1 MSIAMF
7 AVIWAIVSVIA
18 ALGLFF
24 ASVAVRQVRGKQ
36 ENMEFWEVSSQEFFD
51 QFDPQPEDWEF
62 SEVDE
67 EAE

>member
-24 ASVAVRQVRGKQ
+24 ASVAVRQVRGK
-36 ENMEFWEVSSQEFFD
+36 
-51 QFDPQPEDWEF
+51 
-62 SEVDE
+62 
-67 EAE
+67 